1 MKNVIG
7 VLATATCLLAG
18 NIALAGNCAT
28 HSAEKVKCDM
38 AGKTWDE
45 ASSSCND
52 ASAQVAK

>member
-1 MKNVIG
+1 MKHVIG
-7 VLATATCLLAG
+7 ILATGTCLLAG

-52 ASAQVAK
+52 ASA